1 MGPKK
6 KGKGKEEP
14 EVKNKE
20 DETEQVITKY
30 TLIYIY
36 QCWRSF
42 QREPVKNILNGSK
55 EPEAG
60 RFRGCESRA
69 VPGAGE

>member
-36 QCWRSF
+36 QCWRSDPF
-42 QREPVKNILNGSK
+42 IHRLLARRGSRIL
-55 EPEAG
+55 
-60 RFRGCESRA
+60 
-69 VPGAGE
+69 

>member
-30 TLIYIY
+30 TLWYIFTSVGD
-36 QCWRSF
+36 Q
-42 QREPVKNILNGSK
+42 EPVL
-55 EPEAG
+55 
-60 RFRGCESRA
+60 FRGSR
-69 VPGAGE
+69 

>member
-20 DETEQVITKY
+20 DETEQVITN
-30 TLIYIY
+30 TPWYIFT
-36 QCWRSF
+36 SVGDL
-42 QREPVKNILNGSK
+42 EPGL
-55 EPEAG
+55 
-60 RFRGCESRA
+60 FRGSR
-69 VPGAGE
+69 